1 MTSSDHLGEPLFLLL
16 RPSHAVHYF
25 LFERFLK
32 LQNLASW
39 FTTFFFSFAEVFP
52 QNHQQTQDHPDL
64 GLRAQAGLITGSH
77 GIIVLLQFVF
87 EKGQLVLQILL
98 STAGPHHCWLLAW
111 AGCDMGLGIW
121 SCGSLGTDT

>member
-1 MTSSDHLGEPLFLLL
+1 MVYHI
-16 RPSHAVHYF
+16 
-25 LFERFLK
+25 
-32 LQNLASW
+32 
-39 FTTFFFSFAEVFP
+39 FFSFAEVFP

-98 STAGPHHCWLLAW
+98 STAGPHGWMAGGCWL
-111 AGCDMGLGIW
+111 GLVVTWGDLELRQSW
-121 SCGSLGTDT
+121 D